1 MTKYFIGIDLGGTK
15 IGGAI
20 YQAHPK
26 EIVLQR
32 VIPTNAAEGPDAV
45 LDRIAAFIRD
55 LCRDGGV
62 SESEVGGVGL
72 GLPATIDFEAG
83 APELMPNLPGDWSG
97 KPVVSILQKLSG
109 HPVVLINDAHAFT
122 LAEATLGAG
131 VGSQTVVCF
140 TIGTGIGGGI
150 AIDGSV
156 HHGLDGRSGIF
167 GHHTVDP
174 NGPLC
179 GCGNR
184 GCMEA
189 LASGPAITSRAI
201 KAVLQGL
208 NTKIGT
214 IVHNDIRE
222 ITPDIIKQ
230 AAEEDDPIAKN
241 ILKTSGTYLGIGVAN
256 VITILSPDCVVIG
269 GGVSHL
275 GDWIMQPITDEVNK
289 RCFTAPIHK
298 IKIDLAQLGPNAGM
312 IGAAIWAF
320 QKSVYNPLTSIAT
333 ERNTLCPNQK

>member
-1 MTKYFIGIDLGGTK
+1 MTEMTQYYIGIDLGGTK
-15 IGGAI
+15 IGGAL
-20 YQAHPK
+20 YHAHQK
-26 EIVLQR
+26 KIILQK

-45 LDRIAAFIRD
+45 LDRIAGFAND
-55 LCRDGGV
+55 LCKERGV
-62 SESEVGGVGL
+62 SKPEVGGIGL

-109 HPVVLINDAHAFT
+109 KPVVLINDAHAFT

-156 HHGLDGRSGIF
+156 HQGLDGRSGIF
-167 GHHTVDP
+167 GHHTVNP

-179 GCGNR
+179 GCGNY

-208 NTKIGT
+208 NTKIST
-214 IVHNDIRE
+214 IAHNDIRN
-222 ITPDIIKQ
+222 ITPKIIQQ
-230 AAEEDDPIAKN
+230 AAEENDPIAKN
-241 ILKTSGTYLGIGVAN
+241 ILKTSGTYLGIGIAN
-256 VITILSPDCVVIG
+256 AITILSPNCVVIG

-275 GDWIMQPITDEVNK
+275 GDWIMRPIADEVKK

-298 IKIDLAQLGPNAGM
+298 IRIHLAQLGPNAGM
-312 IGAAIWAF
+312 IGAAIWAS
-320 QKSVYNPLTSIAT
+320 QKLG
-333 ERNTLCPNQK
+333 

>member
-1 MTKYFIGIDLGGTK
+1 MTRTYIGIDLGGTK

-20 YQAHPK
+20 YQAHQK
-26 EIVLQR
+26 EIIFQK
-32 VIPTNAAEGPDAV
+32 VIPTNAVEGPDAV
-45 LDRIAAFIRD
+45 LDRIASFIDD
-55 LCRDGGV
+55 LCREGEV
-62 SESEVGGVGL
+62 SKSEVGGVGL

-83 APELMPNLPGDWSG
+83 APELMPNLPGAWSG
-97 KPVVSILQKLSG
+97 KPVVSILQKLCG
-109 HPVVLINDAHAFT
+109 QPVALINDAHAFT

-156 HHGLDGRSGIF
+156 HQGLDGRSGIF
-167 GHHTVDP
+167 GHHTIDP

-179 GCGNR
+179 GCGNH

-208 NTKIGT
+208 NTKIST
-214 IVHNDIRE
+214 IVDNDIRK
-222 ITPDIIKQ
+222 ITPHTIQQ

-241 ILKTSGTYLGIGVAN
+241 ILETSGTYLGIGIAN
-256 VITILSPDCVVIG
+256 VITILSPNCVVIG

-275 GDWIMQPITDEVNK
+275 GEWILQPIVDEVRR
-289 RCFTAPIHK
+289 RCFTAPIDK
-298 IKIDLAQLGPNAGM
+298 IKVQLAQLGPNAGM
-312 IGAAIWAF
+312 IGAAIWAS
-320 QKSVYNPLTSIAT
+320 QKAGQAT
-333 ERNTLCPNQK
+333 HPFA